1 MLDGLNF
8 GQNWSS
14 IFNEICLVY
23 FSNIFDL
30 RSWLL
35 KKKKKQPNDI
45 YKAKEENMLIE
56 LANDSK
62 FKRISDI
69 KNSREILQRHVN

>member
-1 MLDGLNF
+1 MFSLFLKHIWP
-8 GQNWSS
+8 QK
-14 IFNEICLVY
+14 LVTQ
-23 FSNIFDL
+23 
-30 RSWLL
+30 
-35 KKKKKQPNDI
+35 KKKKKKPNDI

>member
-1 MLDGLNF
+1 MFSLFLKHIWP
-8 GQNWSS
+8 QK
-14 IFNEICLVY
+14 LVTQ
-23 FSNIFDL
+23 
-30 RSWLL
+30 
-35 KKKKKQPNDI
+35 KKKKQPNDI